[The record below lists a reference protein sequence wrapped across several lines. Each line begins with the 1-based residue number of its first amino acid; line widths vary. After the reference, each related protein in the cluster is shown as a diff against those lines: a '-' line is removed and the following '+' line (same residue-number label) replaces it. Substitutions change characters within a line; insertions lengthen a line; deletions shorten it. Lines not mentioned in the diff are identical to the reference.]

1 MKRHVVERPAPTV
14 KREQARRWS
23 LVPIAAVAAL
33 LSAGIAP
40 ARAQSVSYVDP
51 LLRSVVRITEG
62 ERRERVD
69 LIRKALDDIDGG
81 VRVLLTGIERPMLIT
96 FDQLK
101 AMARKL
107 AQDGAIEPG
116 EELEWTTERMR
127 AFREAAQPVRDLL
140 SALENATYIRDGSGG
155 SGGAAQPPAST
166 WFPEPMDWWA
176 VRGRIGVDGYTDCS
190 GATGSLPR
198 IYSRWNLELVGN
210 GTVWGTV
217 RIVKGQFRDDGLS
230 APISFSGTIQNYR
243 TTSGSTVQG
252 GVIKATADIP
262 DGEIKWTLALQRPPG
277 ENKIQVFDGWTG
289 TRTELTLRPAGSASC
304 QGAFMSQFE

>member
-1 MKRHVVERPAPTV
+1 MI
-14 KREQARRWS
+14 RRWS

-40 ARAQSVSYVDP
+40 AGAQSGLTESVSYVDP
-51 LLRSVVRITEG
+51 LLGSVVRITEG

-69 LIRKALDDIDGG
+69 LIRKALADIDGG
-81 VRVLLTGIERPMLIT
+81 VKVLLTGIERPALIT

-107 AQDGAIEPG
+107 AQDGAIDPG
-116 EELEWTTERMR
+116 EELEWITEKVR
-127 AFREAAQPVRDLL
+127 ASREAAQPVRDLL
-140 SALENATYIRDGSGG
+140 SALENPRYIQDGSGG
-155 SGGAAQPPAST
+155 SGGVAQPPAST

-190 GATGSLPR
+190 GSTGSLPR

-217 RIVKGQFRDDGLS
+217 RIVKGQFREDGLS
-230 APISFSGTIQNYR
+230 APISFSGTIQNYS
-243 TTSGSTVQG
+243 TTLDSTVQG
-252 GVIKATADIP
+252 GVVKATADIP
-262 DGEIKWTLALQRPPG
+262 DGEIEWTLALKRPG
-277 ENKIQVFDGWTG
+277 AENKIQVFDGWSGTG
-289 TRTELTLRPAGSASC
+289 THLTLRPAGNVSC
-304 QGAFMSQFE
+304 QGAFMNQFEY